1 MKDMKDNKKRNFR
14 NFGFTAS
21 FTRKDVWLSDD
32 YVYERKK
39 SWYV

>member
-1 MKDMKDNKKRNFR
+1 MNERYERQLKK
-14 NFGFTAS
+14 GILEILAS
-21 FTRKDVWLSDD
+21 FTRKDVRLSDD